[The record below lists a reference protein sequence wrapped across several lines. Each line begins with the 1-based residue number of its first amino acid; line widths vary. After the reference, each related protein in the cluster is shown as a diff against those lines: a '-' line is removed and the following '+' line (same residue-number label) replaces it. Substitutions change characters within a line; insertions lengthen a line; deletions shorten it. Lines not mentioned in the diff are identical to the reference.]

1 MPRITENIE
10 TYVTHLLSDLEPVP
24 SQNQHLAYGYPG
36 ERQVFKDPIL
46 DGKQVVVVNSQY
58 DKHGRPV
65 TGQPDVIQEANN
77 YIDNLVAAAKSLIDK
92 DKKGE
97 KDLRKNAIDEMA
109 KTFKKSISETIPSDK
124 AKADLFSSKKSSA
137 NKDFLEQ
144 LAKVE
149 GSLQQFTQAVAKASG
164 HKLKALDK
172 EGHNIRS
179 HNRDTLIHRFK
190 APNSKEGEE
199 QFIMYIP
206 CGRYTKRQQRL
217 MGKDESEVNRDH
229 DTTSHKRSD
238 LVLGNS
244 SMARM
249 IVGTRHSDGT
259 VTIHH
264 DSFSGPGAR
273 MPYSDFKGA
282 DDYKKLAIK
291 AVTLINQ
298 EEVIQT
304 LAQRQI
310 DRMTNENLWNKIPEE
325 YRPDELPPDAEKAR
339 AQLIKL
345 YVEHNPLSVTECY
358 TQVVTAGQR
367 VAAENQKEQFEYVRQ
382 MMDAFDGSK
391 AKITIQTGSNTEVE
405 TEVGYQARMSSWGV
419 NWFRQVG
426 ALNPLS
432 DNSVTKNQNARFV
445 NQMTDD
451 VISNLDKV
459 AQKLGD
465 YDKAGALHALLK
477 GPDVSDLNQQITGK
491 ENALKEVKET
501 YREALFSYFEE
512 YQKGEGKWDQAKL
525 DQLKNQVDGYEKS
538 IKKQESAIYELHNQ
552 IDALRKAYHTEH
564 KGQINKALQELKEQI
579 SPVIQNKE
587 TDPETKSR
595 LQHFYNSC
603 AYLMQAQE
611 LYYENT
617 WHHGKNNFKLQTLM
631 ASLSCELDY
640 ANTKG
645 CKSNNDRGQRLAQ
658 KIVGNALWTAM
669 SEDGLFTGEFLDH
682 RRTHGKEVSKVEQL
696 DRELTTIQ
704 ALHHTANTG
713 VSGGKFEIQDKA
725 NFADNGLFGK
735 IANFAKVKE
744 MGPENAFTKNMGT
757 KIKAGLGLGLLA
769 AAGLV
774 ALTLLFPPAGLAV
787 AALGIGVAAGAAIVA
802 GVTFAAT
809 YLFGTAIDAINNKIE
824 EGKIKSI
831 VREGMKAASENSPQH
846 KTEQKDHLTVNAKLH
861 QQLGV
866 TRESVLER
874 QSTPKQEFEKPK
886 DMTSKVDLATEVE
899 DDKRSESTPTPV
911 NF

>member
-1 MPRITENIE
+1 MPRITQNIE
-10 TYVTHLLSDLEPVP
+10 TYVKHLLNDLEPVAP
-24 SQNQHLAYGYPG
+24 QNQHLAYGYPG
-36 ERQVFKDPIL
+36 ERRVFRDPIL
-46 DGKQVVVVNSQY
+46 DEKQVVVVSSQY
-58 DKHGRPV
+58 DENGTLV
-65 TGQPDVIQEANN
+65 TGHPDVIQEANN
-77 YIDNLVAAAKSLIDK
+77 YIDNLVAAAKSLIDQ
-92 DKKGE
+92 DKNDK
-97 KDLRKNAIDEMA
+97 KDLRKNTIDEIA

-144 LAKVE
+144 FAKVE
-149 GSLQQFTQAVAKASG
+149 ESLQKFTQAVAKASG

-206 CGRYTKRQQRL
+206 CGRYTKRQQKL

-244 SMARM
+244 SMVRM
-249 IVGTRHSDGT
+249 IAGTKHSDGS

-310 DRMTNENLWNKIPEE
+310 DRMTNEDLWDKIPEDH
-325 YRPDELPPDAEKAR
+325 RPDKLPPDEEKAR

-345 YVEHNPLSVTECY
+345 YLEHNPLSVTECY

-367 VAAENQKEQFEYVRQ
+367 IAAENQREQFEYVRQ

-391 AKITIQTGSNTEVE
+391 AKISIQTSANTEVE
-405 TEVGYQARMSSWGV
+405 VEVGYQARMSSWGV

-451 VISNLDKV
+451 VITDIEKV
-459 AQKLGD
+459 AQTLTD
-465 YDKAGALHALLK
+465 YDKAGALQALLK
-477 GPDVSDLNQQITGK
+477 DPDVSNLNQQIAEK
-491 ENALKEVKET
+491 ENTLKEVKGT

-512 YQKGEGKWDQAKL
+512 YQKGEGKWNQNKL
-525 DQLKNQVDGYEKS
+525 DELKNQVEGYEKI
-538 IKKQESAIYELHNQ
+538 IKKQESTIYELHNQ
-552 IDALRKAYHTEH
+552 IDELRKAYYTEH
-564 KGQINKALQELKEQI
+564 KTQINKALQELKEQI
-579 SPVIQNKE
+579 SPVIQNKK
-587 TDPETKSR
+587 TDPDTKTR

-603 AYLMQAQE
+603 AYLIQAQE

-631 ASLSCELDY
+631 ASLAVELDY

-669 SEDGLFTGEFLDH
+669 SEDGLYTGEFLDH
-682 RRTHGKEVSKVEQL
+682 RRTHDKKVSKVEQL

-735 IANFAKVKE
+735 IANLAKIKD
-744 MGPENAFTKNMGT
+744 MSPENAFTKNLGT
-757 KIKAGLGLGLLA
+757 KLKVGAGLGLLA

-774 ALTLLFPPAGLAV
+774 ALTLLFPPAGIAV
-787 AALGIGVAAGAAIVA
+787 AALGIGVAASAAIVA
-802 GVTFAAT
+802 GIAFAAT
-809 YLFGTAIDAINNKIE
+809 YLIGTALDAINNKIE
-824 EGKIKSI
+824 DGKIKSI
-831 VREGMKAASENSPQH
+831 VREGMKTASENLP
-846 KTEQKDHLTVNAKLH
+846 EQKVDHKDNLTVNAKLH
-861 QQLGV
+861 QKLGV
-866 TRESVLER
+866 TQESLLRSE
-874 QSTPKQEFEKPK
+874 SNPKQEFENPK
-886 DMTSKVDLATEVE
+886 EEPPKVDLTTDVV
-899 DDKRSESTPTPV
+899 DDKRNEHSIKSV
-911 NF
+911 IL